1 MNAINRSKVKKVKK
15 KSSAMKKC
23 DACGCDTWGS
33 RSGVDRPV
41 YCSLYCKRK
50 IKTPEQFRHCVICGD
65 EFYQLKGEDNA
76 SIRRGEKLR
85 NTCSVKCGKIY
96 QAMNAKQSP
105 LEYKPRPP
113 RITKKNHRKTLSK
126 LFEDEN
132 HFCDVVERK
141 ILGAAFNYTR
151 EAYKITQDKL
161 RRCDFVIS
169 IKTRHQQNV
178 KIAVECKI
186 DQKTTNMDC
195 CLGQAI
201 VSAAIHDATPCVCV
215 PSDFHPD
222 KDYTEACKK
231 YGIILCNEIN
241 VIEKIKESL

>member
-1 MNAINRSKVKKVKK
+1 MSEILKTKRKNKMKL
-15 KSSAMKKC
+15 SSFPSLCAV
-23 DACGCDTWGS
+23 CGCDTWTTQPDES
-33 RSGVDRPV
+33 KV
-41 YCSLYCKRK
+41 YCSLYCRRK
-50 IKTPEQFRHCVICGD
+50 ALYPEQYRNCEICED
-65 EFYQLKGEDNA
+65 EFYVSKGKDRA
-76 SIRRGEKLR
+76 SERIDAVVQK
-85 NTCSVKCGKIY
+85 TCSVKCGKKL
-96 QAMNAKQSP
+96 QAVNYSKTP
-105 LEYKPRPP
+105 LNKKKVVRSYKNR
-113 RITKKNHRKTLSK
+113 NHRKTVTK
-126 LFEDEN
+126 LFEDED

-141 ILGAAFNYTR
+141 ILAASFDYTR

-186 DQKTTNMDC
+186 DQKTINMDC

-222 KDYTEACKK
+222 KDYTKACKK